1 MKFDP
6 ETILLELKG
15 GRLHIMFALAM
26 LPTLSASE
34 GSYAGKKCLSMQEI
48 SHLSGL
54 SSRTVQDEMKF
65 LKRRGYAYKLH
76 RYGWRLSEG
85 ATQEVLPLLWQGNN
99 GKYLADSTAVE
110 RQITAVAVDNSH
122 SSTES
127 YTQATSGAAKSAA
140 HANVERKNLPL
151 DHMIDLIDDD
161 DDINIYED
169 IPFTESVLLL
179 HHVGVNDG
187 FVDRFGRYPI
197 EDMLAAWWYVKVWAN
212 NPPALLQKHM
222 VSKQHST
229 PKGCTE
235 LARWWVSADE
245 EQREDVRHEFA
256 IGGGHKQFPA
266 AWNSRMVKQAEKVYE
281 SEGKFDWPL

>member
-99 GKYLADSTAVE
+99 GKYLADSTALE

-127 YTQATSGAAKSAA
+127 YTQATSGAAKFAA

-151 DHMIDLIDDD
+151 DHMIDLSEEEE
-161 DDINIYED
+161 DINMYGNK
-169 IPFTESVLLL
+169 PFTESAMLLQEIN
-179 HHVGVNDG
+179 VPAD
-187 FVDRFGRYPI
+187 FADIFGRYPL
-197 EDMLAAWWYVKVWAN
+197 EKTLAAWWYIKVWAN
-212 NPPALLQKHM
+212 NPAALYHKHM
-222 VSKQHST
+222 TTKRTT
-229 PKGCTE
+229 PKSYDK
-235 LARWWVSADE
+235 LVAWWLSADS
-245 EQREDVRHEFA
+245 EQREEVCLELGT
-256 IGGGHKQFPA
+256 GGNYFPQS
-266 AWNSRMVKQAEKVYE
+266 WNQAMVKEAKKVFGSE
-281 SEGKFDWPL
+281 SGFDWPL